1 MGQREH
7 RRMIPL
13 CALLLL
19 AAALWGC
26 GAKRIEV
33 PDGQPANG
41 PSVVRTARTQLGVP
55 YKWGG
60 SSPETGFDCSGYICW
75 VYARHGITVP
85 RHTSAQAKAGRPVSR
100 KQLKP
105 GDILVFRQPGKKGVA
120 HTGIY
125 AGKGTFLHSPKSGAK
140 VREEAL
146 AGVWSKWFLGGRRV
160 LP

>member
-1 MGQREH
+1 MNRVGYGRKAL
-7 RRMIPL
+7 L
-13 CALLLL
+13 CFLLL
-19 AAALWGC
+19 AVAALCGC
-26 GAKRIEV
+26 GATRIEV

-41 PSVVRTARTQLGVP
+41 PAVVRTARTQIGMP

-60 SSPETGFDCSGYICW
+60 SSPKTGFDCSGYICW

-100 KQLKP
+100 KNLRP
-105 GDILVFRQPGKKGVA
+105 GDILVFRQPGRKGVA

-125 AGKGTFLHSPKSGAK
+125 AGKGMFLHSPKSGAK

-146 AGVWSKWFLGGRRV
+146 KGVWSKWFLGGRRV

>member
-1 MGQREH
+1 MSRVEHGQKVFFYF
-7 RRMIPL
+7 
-13 CALLLL
+13 LLLVVV
-19 AAALWGC
+19 ALCGC
-26 GAKRIEV
+26 GTTRIEV

-41 PSVVRTARTQLGVP
+41 PAIVRTARTQLGVP

-60 SSPETGFDCSGYICW
+60 NTPDSGFDCSGYICW
-75 VYARHGITVP
+75 VFARHGITVP
-85 RHTSAQAKAGRPVSR
+85 RHTSAQAKAGRPVKR
-100 KQLKP
+100 KQLRP

-125 AGKGTFLHSPKSGAK
+125 AGNGIFLHSPRSGAE

-146 AGVWSKWFLGGRRV
+146 EGVWSKWFLEGRRL